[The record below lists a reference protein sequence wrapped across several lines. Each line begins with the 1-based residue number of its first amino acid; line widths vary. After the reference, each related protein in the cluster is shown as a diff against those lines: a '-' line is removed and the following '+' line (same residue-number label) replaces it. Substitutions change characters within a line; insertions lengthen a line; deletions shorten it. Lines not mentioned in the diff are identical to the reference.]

1 MMEKDFR
8 MRTFKDGISVIGE
21 SFPGFWGV
29 RWRGCGAAFMGLRV
43 SFCSGWGCC
52 ASIAFMGLF
61 IAFYRGLGWWAPVAM
76 PLVGFGV
83 CLVGWPGWPAR
94 GRGVFSLL
102 GGERGPRMGGRLRVS
117 QMTIGTPIILFLE
130 KGFQIM
136 PLKLSVFLLVA
147 LIKLTSK

>member
-8 MRTFKDGISVIGE
+8 MRTFRDGISVISE

-43 SFCSGWGCC
+43 SFCSDWGCC
-52 ASIAFMGLF
+52 ASTIAFMGLF
-61 IAFYRGLGWWAPVAM
+61 IAFYRGLRWAPVAV
-76 PLVGFGV
+76 PLVGLGV
-83 CLVGWPGWPAR
+83 CLTGLRVGGVYFLCLV
-94 GRGVFSLL
+94 GRGV
-102 GGERGPRMGGRLRVS
+102 PRIGGRLSVS
-117 QMTIGTPIILFLE
+117 QMTIGTPIILFFNN
-130 KGFQIM
+130 GFQII

>member
-29 RWRGCGAAFMGLRV
+29 RWRGCGAAFMGL
-43 SFCSGWGCC
+43 
-52 ASIAFMGLF
+52 F
-61 IAFYRGLGWWAPVAM
+61 IAFYRGLGWWAPVAV

-83 CLVGWPGWPAR
+83 CLVGWPGWPTR

>member
-8 MRTFKDGISVIGE
+8 VRTFRDGISVICE

-61 IAFYRGLGWWAPVAM
+61 IAFYRSFGWAPVAV
-76 PLVGFGV
+76 PLVGLGV
-83 CLVGWPGWPAR
+83 CRVGWPWLVCAWAGCIFLAWW
-94 GRGVFSLL
+94 
-102 GGERGPRMGGRLRVS
+102 ERGPPHGR
-117 QMTIGTPIILFLE
+117 
-130 KGFQIM
+130 
-136 PLKLSVFLLVA
+136 
-147 LIKLTSK
+147 TS

>member
-61 IAFYRGLGWWAPVAM
+61 IAFYRGLGWAPVAVL
-76 PLVGFGV
+76 LVGLGV
-83 CLVGWPGWPAR
+83 CQMGWAWLICAWAGCIFFAWWGEGYPA
-94 GRGVFSLL
+94 
-102 GGERGPRMGGRLRVS
+102 
-117 QMTIGTPIILFLE
+117 
-130 KGFQIM
+130 
-136 PLKLSVFLLVA
+136 
-147 LIKLTSK
+147 